1 MLLLSIVYITY
12 LHNSTTHTSII
23 YALFNPGIEFIPL
36 LGLLSPTEIDGDR
49 VLMLVRVSSASQGS
63 NTSKS
68 SQKAALNDAVKEI
81 DGTVI
86 EVLEA
91 EESAADIERNQLTR
105 TLEMAQEDLYDILM
119 VYEVDRLSRADPWD
133 TLRYLHDLQQ
143 SNITLYCDSHGFID
157 WAQYYDFEI
166 LTREAVFARR
176 WLDRLRKGRVDGC
189 EQKLRNGKWPFGGN
203 PPVGY
208 CTDDKNNLKLDQ
220 RYAKYVP
227 DIFEIYLRTENRSET
242 LRQINSKFEQ
252 ENIEKTTYQRIKTVL
267 QSKLVL
273 GRLEYDG
280 KLVTTNSQ
288 LQLVDKEL
296 FQDAQALQSKQGGR
310 PESNSIPDFIDR
322 GVRQYGPNF
331 VFGLIDTFQPYHCRL
346 CNGELKK
353 HGSTQVW
360 DIQMPNYQC
369 TQCHHQG
376 PLVTETE
383 LNELHQTL
391 PLRCPYCIATEK
403 FKSKELRVAGSKF
416 DYVYQCEECEN
427 SFGSNMA
434 PDKIERMLEHPEL
447 QFSVTCETKQSKP
460 RHESTDDA
468 QQTLFDN
475 LDLNVLE

>member
-310 PESNSIPDFIDR
+310 PESNSMNYIKHSLSAAHTVLRPRNSKVKSCGLPDQNLIMSIS
-322 GVRQYGPNF
+322 VRT
-331 VFGLIDTFQPYHCRL
+331 VRTLLDLT
-346 CNGELKK
+346 
-353 HGSTQVW
+353 W
-360 DIQMPNYQC
+360 
-369 TQCHHQG
+369 HQ
-376 PLVTETE
+376 
-383 LNELHQTL
+383 
-391 PLRCPYCIATEK
+391 I
-403 FKSKELRVAGSKF
+403 KSKGCWSIQNYNSQLHVKLNSQNRDTNQLTMLSKR
-416 DYVYQCEECEN
+416 YL
-427 SFGSNMA
+427 
-434 PDKIERMLEHPEL
+434 II
-447 QFSVTCETKQSKP
+447 
-460 RHESTDDA
+460 
-468 QQTLFDN
+468 
-475 LDLNVLE
+475 